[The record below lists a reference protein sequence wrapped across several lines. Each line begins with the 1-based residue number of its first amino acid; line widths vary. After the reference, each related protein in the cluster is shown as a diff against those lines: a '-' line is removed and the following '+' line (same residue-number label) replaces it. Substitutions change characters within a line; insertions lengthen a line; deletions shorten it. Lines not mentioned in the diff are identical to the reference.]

1 MAGLVAAIGR
11 GTLPLR
17 MAWTHPAMT
26 IKAGFIQRGSA
37 RIPVRNSQGQAPEI
51 LANSSDCPAL
61 DPGIGS
67 GHGQSVFGLHKECQG
82 DGMNCPRCA
91 APAPAG
97 QNSAGE
103 RGTSLRLQ
111 NEPASAP
118 AGERRQL
125 TVMFCDMVG
134 STAIGARLDP
144 EDFRDVVEAYH
155 RCVAE
160 NVTRRGGFV
169 ARYMGDGVLIYF
181 GYPVASEDDAER
193 AVRAGDR
200 PSSRPFLG

>member
-1 MAGLVAAIGR
+1 
-11 GTLPLR
+11 
-17 MAWTHPAMT
+17 
-26 IKAGFIQRGSA
+26 
-37 RIPVRNSQGQAPEI
+37 
-51 LANSSDCPAL
+51 
-61 DPGIGS
+61 
-67 GHGQSVFGLHKECQG
+67 
-82 DGMNCPRCA
+82 MNCPRCA

-97 QNSAGE
+97 QKFCGE
-103 RGTSLRLQ
+103 CGTSLLLQ

-118 AGERRQL
+118 SGERRQL

-155 RCVAE
+155 HCVAE

-169 ARYMGDGVLIYF
+169 ARYMGDRVLIYF

-193 AVRAGDR
+193 AVRAGIGIVEAVPR
-200 PSSRPFLG
+200 LNTVAGPPSICVRVPVSQRAWSSSAT

>member
-1 MAGLVAAIGR
+1 MAIHVCIA
-11 GTLPLR
+11 
-17 MAWTHPAMT
+17 
-26 IKAGFIQRGSA
+26 
-37 RIPVRNSQGQAPEI
+37 QGM
-51 LANSSDCPAL
+51 L
-61 DPGIGS
+61 
-67 GHGQSVFGLHKECQG
+67 G
-82 DGMNCPRCA
+82 DRMNCPRCA

-97 QNSAGE
+97 QKFCGE
-103 RGTSLRLQ
+103 CGTSLLPQ
-111 NEPASAP
+111 NEPAPAP

-155 RCVAE
+155 RCVAD

-193 AVRAGDR
+193 AVRAGIAVVEAVPRLNTVAGPPSTSACACRHRNGHGHRRSPDR
-200 PSSRPFLG
+200 CRRIPRKGSGRRRAQSRITPAIPRRTE